1 MMAQVFEH
9 VTDAFQM
16 TRSRALNYNS
26 GIFISERQAV
36 LIDPGMFPDEIE
48 GIKRFVIEQ
57 GVEPS
62 IIVLTHSHW
71 DHIFGPEHFPGVGV
85 IAQRAFRSANCGLM
99 NAERR
104 RKTLDEV
111 ERWEEENGVRR
122 EKPFPLP
129 MPTQT
134 FDGSMMLLLGRRP
147 LQMISAPGHWPDQLV
162 VYEPEGAVL
171 WAGDMLSDG
180 EIPFVS
186 HSLAAY
192 ERTLDMLKG
201 MEIHALVPGH
211 GRVANNSDEIERR
224 FSEDAAYLRELRRAV
239 EGWVAQ
245 GSLPGDNPPIS
256 RKEIRGLSL
265 GFTPSPRLEA
275 NLYPHRL
282 NIETVWSELGGKPD
296 VAHPG
301 WGSG

>member
-1 MMAQVFEH
+1 MMAQTFEQL
-9 VTDAFQM
+9 TDAFRI
-16 TRSRALNYNS
+16 TRSRALSYNS

-36 LIDPGMFPDEIE
+36 LIDPGLFPDEIE
-48 GIKRFVIEQ
+48 GIRRFVAEQ
-57 GVEPS
+57 GAEPS

-71 DHIFGPEHFPGVGV
+71 DHILGPEHFPGVRV
-85 IAQRAFRSANCGLM
+85 VAQRNYRSADCGLM

-104 RKTLDEV
+104 KKTLDEI
-111 ERWEEENGVRR
+111 ERWEEENGVSRD
-122 EKPFPLP
+122 KPFPPP
-129 MPTQT
+129 MPNQT

-147 LQMISAPGHWPDQLV
+147 LQLISAPGHWPDQLV

-171 WAGDMLSDG
+171 WAGDMLSDI

-186 HSLAAY
+186 HRLAAY
-192 ERTLDMLKG
+192 EQTLRMLQG
-201 MEIHALVPGH
+201 MDIRILVPGH
-211 GRVANNSDEIERR
+211 GTAATDPGEVERR
-224 FSEDAAYLRELRRAV
+224 FREDALYLRELRRAV
-239 EGWVAQ
+239 ETWVAQ

-282 NIETVWSELGGKPD
+282 NIETVWQELGGKPD
-296 VAHPG
+296 AAHPG
-301 WGSG
+301 WGSN